1 MGRVDRYG
9 IVLAAGEGKRLEG
22 LVRQLRGDSLPKQY
36 VTFIGRR
43 SMLEHTYA
51 RAEKLIPRE
60 RIFTVIAE
68 HHIDFPAV
76 RRQIAACAA
85 NTVIAQPENKET
97 AAGILLPLM
106 HVYKRDPEAC
116 VAVFPSDHFIFEE
129 DRFMSHVALAF
140 QAVERNPSLFVLIG
154 VEPTEAQ
161 AEYGYIV
168 PHGGDAEKCSSTLR
182 RVHHFVEK
190 PDEPT
195 ASELI
200 ARGAL
205 WNTMVMVFK
214 AKNLLDI
221 VADIHPEL
229 FADFQEV
236 LAAIGEPDEA
246 TRIRDI
252 YRRVKPE
259 NFSKGIV
266 EQLPAR
272 RPACLSVLSMGG
284 VLWSDWG
291 LPRSI
296 EWVLKKIDEQESA
309 DVAGVAEGRLWKAF
323 SDRLQIGRQRLAQTA
338 ELAEAPK
345 RTARRQDYKRY
356 AGRPTA
362 TPSTR

>member
-1 MGRVDRYG
+1 MRRVDRYG
-9 IVLAAGEGKRLEG
+9 IVLAAGEGKRLEP

-43 SMLEHTYA
+43 SMLEHTFA
-51 RAEKLIPRE
+51 RAEKLIARE

-76 RRQIAACAA
+76 RRQIAACDPT
-85 NTVIAQPENKET
+85 TVIAQPENKET

-106 HVYKRDPEAC
+106 HVYKRDPEAS

-129 DRFMSHVALAF
+129 DRFMSHVALGF

-168 PHGGDAEKCSSTLR
+168 PHGVDGEKYGSTLR
-182 RVHHFVEK
+182 RVGRFVEK
-190 PDEPT
+190 PDAAA

-200 ARGAL
+200 AGGAL

-221 VADIHPEL
+221 VAGINSEL
-229 FADFQEV
+229 SAEFQEV
-236 LAAIGEPDEA
+236 RAAIGDPDEA
-246 TRIRDI
+246 SRIRDI
-252 YRRVKPE
+252 YGRVKSE

-272 RPACLSVLSMGG
+272 HPACLSVLSMSG

-291 LPRSI
+291 LPCSI
-296 EWVLKKIDEQESA
+296 EWVLRKIDERESA
-309 DVAGVAEGRLWKAF
+309 DISGVAEGRLWKAF

-338 ELAEAPK
+338 ELAEAP
-345 RTARRQDYKRY
+345 
-356 AGRPTA
+356 
-362 TPSTR
+362 

>member
-1 MGRVDRYG
+1 MGRVNHYG
-9 IVLAAGEGKRLEG
+9 IVLAAGEGKRLEP

-43 SMLEHTYA
+43 SMLEHTFA

-68 HHIDFPAV
+68 HHVDFLSV
-76 RRQIAACAA
+76 RRQIAVRAP

-106 HVYKRDPEAC
+106 HVYKKDPEALI
-116 VAVFPSDHFIFEE
+116 AVFPSDHFIFEE
-129 DRFMSHVALAF
+129 DRFMSHVAVAL

-161 AEYGYIV
+161 AEYGYII
-168 PHGGDAEKCSSTLR
+168 PHGVDSERYPSTLR
-182 RVHHFVEK
+182 RVRHFIEK
-190 PDEPT
+190 PDAAT
-195 ASELI
+195 ASDLI
-200 ARGAL
+200 GAGAL

-221 VADIHPEL
+221 IAGLNPEL
-229 FADFQEV
+229 SGAFQEV

-246 TRIRDI
+246 SRIREI

-272 RPACLSVLSMGG
+272 HPACLSVLSMGG

-296 EWVLKKIDEQESA
+296 EWVLRKIDERESA
-309 DVAGVAEGRLWKAF
+309 DVLGVAEGRLWKAF
-323 SDRLQIGRQRLAQTA
+323 SDRLQIGSQRLAQTA